1 MNQPTLLSA
10 IARWIVSADFPDLPD
25 GEIAAARAALTD
37 FVAVA
42 AAGSGTSVVR
52 NAAAYAAQNE
62 RAGGYVQQLGRSVR
76 SVLEL
81 LHSST
86 ERRLM
91 HSILMM

>member
-25 GEIAAARAALTD
+25 GEIAAARAALAD

-42 AAGSGTSVVR
+42 AAGSGTPVVR
-52 NAAAYAAQNE
+52 NAALYAAQNE
-62 RAGGYVQQLGRSVR
+62 RAGSSLDARYV

-86 ERRLM
+86 ARRLM
-91 HSILMM
+91 HSILMT

>member
-42 AAGSGTSVVR
+42 AADPVR
-52 NAAAYAAQNE
+52 PW
-62 RAGGYVQQLGRSVR
+62 
-76 SVLEL
+76 
-81 LHSST
+81 
-86 ERRLM
+86 
-91 HSILMM
+91 

>member
-52 NAAAYAAQNE
+52 TCKSSKDHSKPRNE
-62 RAGGYVQQLGRSVR
+62 VDTSLKSPV
-76 SVLEL
+76 
-81 LHSST
+81 
-86 ERRLM
+86 
-91 HSILMM
+91 

>member
-25 GEIAAARAALTD
+25 GEIAAARAALAD

-42 AAGSGTSVVR
+42 AAGSGTPVVSSSLDAR
-52 NAAAYAAQNE
+52 
-62 RAGGYVQQLGRSVR
+62 YV

-86 ERRLM
+86 ARRLM
-91 HSILMM
+91 HSILMT